1 MEIKTFS
8 IDKAVPAGA
17 LYQVVVTSFFRDG
30 SIDGFIKLNHYGD
43 LWGKKGRPVKGFR
56 FRDQIFLFLNM

>member
-17 LYQVVVTSFFRDG
+17 VYQVAGTSLFRDG
-30 SIDGFIKLNHYGD
+30 SIDGFIKLNHSVD
-43 LWGKKGRPVKGFR
+43 LWGKKGRQVKGFR
-56 FRDQIFLFLNM
+56 FRDQIFLFLTM